1 MKKLSWLSV
10 EDYGITPLEMMVVST
25 MKGYLW
31 QMPEEE
37 ALHKVEEIIEP
48 KVIQLAGEDGAPMPV
63 QSIIE
68 GAKLAAFIDEAVADA
83 LKRMEQGKSDVAQI
97 AVEMLRDAARGG
109 WETGCGDNESGVSG
123 LHTGCLPEFEVERK
137 LAKNS
142 KRKFLKPV
150 DNMVDVEYNID
161 ETKKVSVWRHVKAV
175 LRLGRLITGT
185 L

>member
-1 MKKLSWLSV
+1 MKKLSWISV

-68 GAKLAAFIDEAVADA
+68 GAKLAAFIDEAGADA

-97 AVEMLRDAARGG
+97 AVEMLREVDGKRVVETMSPELVDFIQDAYR
-109 WETGCGDNESGVSG
+109 S
-123 LHTGCLPEFEVERK
+123 LR
-137 LAKNS
+137 
-142 KRKFLKPV
+142 
-150 DNMVDVEYNID
+150 
-161 ETKKVSVWRHVKAV
+161 WREN
-175 LRLGRLITGT
+175 
-185 L
+185 